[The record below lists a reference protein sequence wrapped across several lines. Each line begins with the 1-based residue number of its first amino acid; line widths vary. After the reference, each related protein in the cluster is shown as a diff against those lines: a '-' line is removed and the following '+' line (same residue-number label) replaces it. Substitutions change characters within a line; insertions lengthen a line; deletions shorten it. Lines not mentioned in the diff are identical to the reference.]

1 VNAGPSDPFNSRRTA
16 NFTAPEKSNVPGA
29 IDIRDALARRMPRE
43 LLDTPEDFPKE
54 KLTRAWRP
62 RCAAD

>member
-1 VNAGPSDPFNSRRTA
+1 
-16 NFTAPEKSNVPGA
+16 VPGA
-29 IDIRDALARRMPRE
+29 IDIRDTLARRMPRE

-54 KLTRAWRP
+54 KLTGAWRP